1 MVKAYKDSELLE
13 RVKSLPTFK
22 GFPTNRWVLGVR
34 SNEDQADK
42 FDDKFYLFE
51 GETFLKMATGTTN
64 PGVNCLKNYDSLAG
78 RKGAA
83 IVKADEWYYEVWEY
97 GLHKGKVIA
106 YRQQKHFK
114 IVRDS
119 DKDLKSEDSG
129 AVSLEICGINM
140 HPADYNLNGHAF
152 KTLIGGWSEGCQVF
166 NSIDEYVQFMR
177 LLNKQPKL
185 TYCLI
190 NEF

>member
-1 MVKAYKDSELLE
+1 MVKQYTDAQLLE
-13 RVKSLPTFK
+13 RVKSLPSFK
-22 GFPTNRWVLGVR
+22 GFPKNKWLLGVR
-34 SNEDQADK
+34 SSEDLADK

-51 GETFLKMATGTTN
+51 GEKFICIASGTTN
-64 PGVNCLKNYDSLAG
+64 PGANCLKNYDSTPG

-83 IVKADEWYYEVWEY
+83 IVKADECYYDVWRY

-106 YRQQKHFK
+106 YQQNAHFK

-119 DKDLKSEDSG
+119 DKDLKSEDTG
-129 AVSLEICGINM
+129 TVSLEMCGINF

-152 KTLIGGWSEGCQVF
+152 KTLIGGWSEGCQVC
-166 NSIDEYVQFMR
+166 NNIDEYVQIMR
-177 LLNKQPKL
+177 QLNKQPLL
-185 TYCLI
+185 TYVIL